1 MSKSENEMLTH
12 VRYQST
18 MQAGH
23 GLYNPANEHDAC
35 GIGMVVNISGEKSH
49 AIVDNALKV
58 LEHLQHRGAEGAD
71 NKTGDG
77 AGIMVQIPHEF
88 ILLQGIAVPERG
100 RYGTGMIFLPQDE
113 KSCSEIMKIVKDE
126 TEAHKLTLSCIRD
139 VPTCDEVLGRDAMST
154 KPVIKQIFVTGF
166 ADVESAERTLY
177 IIRKHIENKVNAS
190 KIEGKNDFYFVS
202 LSTRTLIYK
211 GMLTSSQLRKFY
223 PDLESPYFTTA
234 LAVVHSRFSTN
245 TFPTWGLAQ
254 PFRMLCHNG
263 EINTIRGNRNW
274 MKARESVLSTPLL
287 GDIKDLR
294 PIVQEGMSDS
304 ASLDNVLEF
313 LVASGLS
320 MPHAMA
326 MLVPESFNAKN
337 PISEDLKAFY
347 EYHSILMEPWDGPA
361 ALLFSDGRYAGGMLD
376 RNGLRPARYTITQSG
391 MMVVSSEVGV
401 LDIPPQDIKEKG
413 RLQPGKMI
421 LVDTQ
426 EGRVIHDE
434 ELKKQL
440 AEEFPYRRWLSENRV
455 ELDKLK
461 SGRHIGSSVEALRSK
476 ERVFGYTQEDVE
488 KLVASYAKDAKEP
501 TMSMGNDKPLAVM
514 SERPQLLFNYFRQ
527 QFAQVTN
534 PSIDPIREELVMSLT
549 EYIGAVGMNILVPAE
564 GHCKMVRLPYPIL
577 TNTQLDLL
585 TNIRYKGFK
594 TVKLK
599 MLYAVDEGAE
609 GLEHAIDRLCR
620 EAEES
625 VDDGVNYIVLSD
637 RDIDERHAP
646 VPALLAVSA
655 VHHYLISVGKRV
667 QTAIV
672 VESGEVRE
680 TQHAALLLGFG
691 ASALNPYMAFAIIDD
706 LVKRNEIQLDYNTAE
721 SNYIKAVRKGL
732 LKIMS
737 KMGISTIRSYRG
749 AQIFEAIGIGKELSD
764 KYFGG
769 MPSPIDGIGLAEIA
783 RDYAKMHRSGF
794 ADTTGRLEFTGE
806 YCFRKDGNRH
816 AWNPDTIRTLQLA
829 TRTGN
834 YSKFKEFTRLSDEK
848 EAPIFIRDF
857 FDFKRNP
864 INIDKVEPIENI
876 MKRFVAG
883 AMSFGAL
890 SKEAHEAIAL
900 AMNSIHSRSNT
911 GEGGED
917 SDRFQPRPDG
927 TSLRSAIKQVAS
939 GRFGVTAEYLVN
951 ADEIQI
957 KIAQGAKPG
966 EGGQLPGYKVDK
978 IIAKVRHSIPGIS
991 LISPPPH
998 HDIYSIEDLAQLIF
1012 DLKNVNPAAKISVKL
1027 VAESGVGTIA
1037 AGVAK
1042 AKADLITI
1050 SGADGGTGAS
1060 PGSSIY
1066 YAGISPELGLSDTQ
1080 QTLVRNGLRGQVK
1093 LQVDGQLKTGRDVVL
1108 MALLGA
1114 EEFGFAT
1121 SLLIVLGCVMM
1132 RKCHT
1137 NTCPMGVTTQNEELR
1152 KRFLGRSEYIVNY
1165 FKFLATEVREYLAQM
1180 GFTSMDEIIGR
1191 TDLIERRNTQ
1201 CTNGS
1206 LLDFSRLLYMPSKEN
1221 GAATRN
1227 ITGQDHHIDSVIDT
1241 QLIAK
1246 LHDAIDNKSEMSL
1259 DCVVKNTDRAVG
1271 AMLSGAVAKKWGGEG
1286 LPEHT
1291 INVKFRGSAGQSF
1304 GAFLTRGIDFTL
1316 EGETNDYLGKG
1327 LCGGIISVMPPRRS
1341 TFQASEN
1348 TIAGNTL
1355 LYGATSGEVYIAG
1368 RAGERFAVRN
1378 SGATAVVEGVGD
1390 HCCEYMTGGRVVV
1403 LGPTGKNFAAGM
1415 SGGIA
1420 YVWNYNDNFDY
1431 FCNMDSVELSLVED
1445 SVSNKE
1451 LKDLIRRHYMYTR
1464 SELARRMLDDWN
1476 KYAEQFLQVV
1486 PIEYTKV
1493 LQEEKMRKLQEK
1505 VAAVQTEF

>member
-1 MSKSENEMLTH
+1 MLVH
-12 VRYQST
+12 VQKKLN
-18 MQAGH
+18 MQH
-23 GLYNPANEHDAC
+23 ECGLYNPANEHDAC
-35 GIGMVVNISGEKSH
+35 GIGMVVNINGEKSH

-100 RYGTGMIFLPQDE
+100 RYGTGMVFLPDND
-113 KSCSEIMKIVKDE
+113 KSIEEIMKIISDE
-126 TEAHKLTLSCIRD
+126 VEAHKLKLSHVRD
-139 VPTCDEVLGRDAMST
+139 VPTNNDVLGRDAMAT
-154 KPVIKQIFVTGF
+154 KPLIKQIFITGF
-166 ADVESAERTLY
+166 TDIDTAERTLY
-177 IIRKHIENKVNAS
+177 VVRKHIENKVGAS
-190 KIEGKNDFYFVS
+190 KIEGKKDFYFVS
-202 LSTRTLIYK
+202 LSTQTLIYK
-211 GMLTSSQLRKFY
+211 GMLTSSQLRTFY

-234 LAVVHSRFSTN
+234 LALVHSRFSTN

-274 MKARESVLSTPLL
+274 MKARESVLSTPAL
-287 GDIKDLR
+287 GDIKDLK

-320 MPHAMA
+320 LPHAMA
-326 MLVPESFNAKN
+326 MLIPESFNAKN

-361 ALLFSDGRYAGGMLD
+361 ALLFCDGRYAGGMLD
-376 RNGLRPARYTITQSG
+376 RNGLRPARYVITKGG

-401 LDIPPQDIKEKG
+401 LDIPPQDVEEKG

-426 EGRVIHDE
+426 EGKVIHDE

-440 AEEFPYRRWLSENRV
+440 ADEFPYRTWLHENRI

-461 SGRHIGSSVEALRSK
+461 SGRHIGSSVENLREK
-476 ERVFGYTQEDVE
+476 ERVFGFTQEDVE
-488 KLVASYAKDAKEP
+488 KLIASYAKDAKEP

-514 SERPQLLFNYFRQ
+514 SEKPQLLFNYFRQ

-549 EYIGAVGMNILVPAE
+549 EYIGAVGMNILVTNE
-564 GHCKMVRLPYPIL
+564 QHCKMVRLPYPIL

-594 TVKLK
+594 TEKLK
-599 MLYAVDEGAE
+599 MLFDVNEGAE
-609 GLEHAIDRLCR
+609 GLKKSIEHLCL
-620 EAEES
+620 EAEKS
-625 VDDGVNYIVLSD
+625 VDNGVNYIVLTD
-637 RDIDERHAP
+637 RDIDGSHAP
-646 VPALLAVSA
+646 IPSLLAVSA

-667 QTAIV
+667 QTAII

-680 TQHAALLLGFG
+680 TEHAALLLGFG

-706 LVKRNEIQLDYNTAE
+706 LVKRKEIQLDYNTAE

-749 AQIFEAIGIGKELSD
+749 AQIFEAIGLGKQLSD
-764 KYFGG
+764 TYFGG
-769 MPSPIDGIGLAEIA
+769 MPSPIDGIGLEEIA
-783 RDYAKMHRSGF
+783 RDYKIMHDYGF
-794 ADTTGRLEFTGE
+794 ENKDGRLDFTGE
-806 YCFRKDGNRH
+806 YCFRKGGNKH

-829 TRTGN
+829 TRTGS
-834 YSKFKEFTRLSDEK
+834 YKKFKEFTNLSDHK

-864 INIDKVEPIENI
+864 ISIDKVEPIESI
-876 MKRFVAG
+876 MKRFVTG

-917 SDRFQPRPDG
+917 SDRFKPQADG

-978 IIAKVRHSIPGIS
+978 IIARVRHSIPGIS

-1012 DLKNVNPAAKISVKL
+1012 DLKNVNPSAMISVKL

-1037 AGVAK
+1037 AGVTK

-1080 QTLVRNGLRGQVK
+1080 QTLVKNGLRGQVK
-1093 LQVDGQLKTGRDVVL
+1093 LQVDGQLKTGRDVIL

-1121 SLLIVLGCVMM
+1121 SVLIVLGCVMM

-1152 KRFLGRSEYIVNY
+1152 KRFIGRSEYIVNY
-1165 FKFLATEVREYLAQM
+1165 FKFLATEVREYLAEM
-1180 GFTSMDEIIGR
+1180 GFTSMEEIIGR
-1191 TDLIERRNTQ
+1191 ADLIVRKDTK
-1201 CTNGS
+1201 CINGNS
-1206 LLDFSRLLYMPSKEN
+1206 LDFSKLLYMPSKEN
-1221 GAATRN
+1221 GAAIHKVIPQIHN
-1227 ITGQDHHIDSVIDT
+1227 IDNVIDVD
-1241 QLIAK
+1241 LIAK
-1246 LHDAIDNKSEMSL
+1246 LKDAIDNKSEMSL
-1259 DCVVKNTDRAVG
+1259 DRVIKNTDRAVG
-1271 AMLSGAVAKKWGGEG
+1271 AMLSGTVAKKWGGEG
-1286 LPEHT
+1286 LPDHT

-1304 GAFLTRGIDFTL
+1304 GAFLEKGIDFTL
-1316 EGETNDYLGKG
+1316 EGEANDYLGKG
-1327 LCGGIISVMPPRRS
+1327 LCGGVISVMPSLRS
-1341 TFQASEN
+1341 TFEASKN

-1420 YVWNYNDNFDY
+1420 YVWNYNENFDY
-1431 FCNMDSVELSLVED
+1431 FCNMDSVELSLIED

-1451 LKDLIRRHYMYTR
+1451 LKDLVRKHYMYTR
-1464 SELARRMLDDWN
+1464 SELAHKMLDNWN
-1476 KYAEQFLQVV
+1476 KYVEQFIQVV
-1486 PIEYTKV
+1486 PIEYIKV
-1493 LQEEKMRKLQEK
+1493 LQEEKMKKLQEK

>member
-1 MSKSENEMLTH
+1 MSKSGKVMTQNQIRQNVQE
-12 VRYQST
+12 
-18 MQAGH
+18 G

-35 GIGMVVNISGEKSH
+35 GVGMVANIGGEKSH
-49 AIVDNALKV
+49 TIVDNALKV

-77 AGIMVQIPHEF
+77 AGILVQIPHEF

-113 KSCSEIMKIVKDE
+113 KSGEQIMDIVKEEVESQDL
-126 TEAHKLTLSCIRD
+126 KLVHVRL
-139 VPTCDEVLGRDAMST
+139 VPTNDDVLGPDALAV

-166 ADVESAERTLY
+166 KDVATADRQLY
-177 IIRKHIENKVNAS
+177 IVRKHIENKVNAS
-190 KIEGKNDFYFVS
+190 KIEGKKDFYFVS
-202 LSTRTLIYK
+202 LSTRTLVYK

-274 MKARESVLSTPLL
+274 MKARESVLSTPAL
-287 GDIKDLR
+287 GDIKSLC
-294 PIVQEGMSDS
+294 PIVQENMSDS

-320 MPHAMA
+320 LPHAMA
-326 MLVPESFNAKN
+326 MLIPESFNAKN

-376 RNGLRPARYTITQSG
+376 RNGLRPARYAITKDG

-401 LDIPPQDIKEKG
+401 LDVPPQDIKEKG

-421 LVDTQ
+421 IVDTE
-426 EGRVIHDE
+426 EGRVIRDE
-434 ELKKQL
+434 ELKKNL
-440 AEEFPYRRWLSENRV
+440 ADEFPYRTWLHENRV

-461 SGRHIGSSVEALRSK
+461 SGRHIDSKVDHLQEK
-476 ERVFGYTQEDVE
+476 ERVFGYTQEDIDT
-488 KLVASYAKDAKEP
+488 LIAAYAKDGKEP
-501 TMSMGNDKPLAVM
+501 TMSMGNDQPLAAI
-514 SERPQLLFNYFRQ
+514 SDKPQLLFNYFRQ

-534 PSIDPIREELVMSLT
+534 PAIDPIREELVMSLT
-549 EYIGAVGMNILVPAE
+549 EYIGAVGMNILVPSDQ
-564 GHCKMVRLPYPIL
+564 HCKMVRLPYPIL

-585 TNIRYKGFK
+585 MNIRYKGFK
-594 TVKLK
+594 TEKLR
-599 MLYAVDEGAE
+599 MLFDVNEGEA
-609 GLEHAIDRLCR
+609 GLKKAIDRLCH
-620 EAEES
+620 EAEQS
-625 VDDGVNYIVLSD
+625 VDNGVNYIVLSD
-637 RDIDERHAP
+637 RDIDETHAP

-667 QTAIV
+667 QTAII
-672 VESGEVRE
+672 VETGEVRE
-680 TQHAALLLGFG
+680 TEHAALLLGFG

-706 LVKRNEIQLDYNTAE
+706 LVKQKEIQLNYATAE
-721 SNYIKAVRKGL
+721 ANYIKAVRKGL
-732 LKIMS
+732 LKVMS

-749 AQIFEAIGIGKELSD
+749 AQIFEAVGLSKKLSD
-764 KYFGG
+764 AYFGG
-769 MPSPIDGIGLAEIA
+769 MPSPIDGVGLKEIA
-783 RDYAKMHRSGF
+783 ADYKKMHDAGF
-794 ADTTGRLEFTGE
+794 SKPDERLDFVGEFC
-806 YCFRKDGNRH
+806 YRKYGNLH

-834 YSKFKEFTRLSDEK
+834 YEKFKEFTALSDNK
-848 EAPIFIRDF
+848 PKPIFIRDF

-864 INIDKVEPIENI
+864 IPIEKVEPVESII
-876 MKRFVAG
+876 KHFVTG

-890 SKEAHEAIAL
+890 SKEAHEAIAI
-900 AMNSIHSRSNT
+900 AMNSLHTRSNT

-917 SDRFQPRPDG
+917 SDRYKPLPDG
-927 TSLRSAIKQVAS
+927 TSTRSAIKQVAS
-939 GRFGVTAEYLVN
+939 GRFGVTTEYLVN

-978 IIAKVRHSIPGIS
+978 IIAKVRHSIPGIT

-1012 DLKNVNPAAKISVKL
+1012 DLKNVNPQAAISVKL
-1027 VAESGVGTIA
+1027 VAEGGVGTIA
-1037 AGVAK
+1037 AGVTK

-1066 YAGISPELGLSDTQ
+1066 YAGIAPELGLSDTQ
-1080 QTLVRNGLRGQVK
+1080 QTLVRNGLRGQVR
-1093 LQVDGQLKTGRDVVL
+1093 LQVDGQMKTGRDVIL

-1114 EEFGFAT
+1114 EEFGFGTAV
-1121 SLLIVLGCVMM
+1121 LITLGCVMM
-1132 RKCHT
+1132 RKCHS

-1152 KRFLGRSEYIVNY
+1152 KRFRGKSEYVVNY
-1165 FKFLATEVREYLAQM
+1165 FKMLAQEVREYLAEM
-1180 GFTSMDEIIGR
+1180 GFTKLDDIVGR
-1191 TDLIERRNTQ
+1191 ADLIVRRDVDSEK
-1201 CTNGS
+1201 GK
-1206 LLDFSRLLYMPSKEN
+1206 LLDFSKLVYMPSKVN
-1221 GAATRN
+1221 NAAIHHVIPQRHN
-1227 ITGQDHHIDSVIDT
+1227 IDNVMDLELID
-1241 QLIAK
+1241 K
-1246 LHDAIDNKSEMSL
+1246 LKDAIDNKTEMSL
-1259 DCVVKNTDRAVG
+1259 DRVIKNTDRAVG
-1271 AMLSGAVAKKWGGEG
+1271 AMLSGVVAKKWGEEG

-1304 GAFLTRGIDFTL
+1304 GAFLAKGIDFTL
-1316 EGETNDYLGKG
+1316 EGEANDYLGKG
-1327 LCGGIISVMPPRRS
+1327 LSGGRISVMPSLRS
-1341 TFQASEN
+1341 TFDASEN
-1348 TIAGNTL
+1348 TIVGNTL

-1378 SGATAVVEGVGD
+1378 SGATVVVEGVGD

-1403 LGPTGKNFAAGM
+1403 LGPTGRNFAAGM

-1420 YVWNYNDNFDY
+1420 YVWNKDDKFDY
-1431 FCNMDSVELSLVED
+1431 FCNMDSVELSLIED
-1445 SVSNKE
+1445 AVSNRE
-1451 LKDLIRRHYMYTR
+1451 LHELVRQHYLYTR
-1464 SELARRMLDDWN
+1464 SELAHKMLNNWD
-1476 KYAEQFLQVV
+1476 KYVEQFIQVV
-1486 PIEYTKV
+1486 PIEYIKV
-1493 LQEEKMRKLQEK
+1493 LQEEKMKKLQER
-1505 VAAVQTEF
+1505 VAAQQTEF